1 MRKHLLTTL
10 LIPLFYVG
18 FAIGY
23 KPFDIIQT
31 CDIGHFSPYAHIVLM
46 GCIILCTLLISR
58 TIYYLTEMITQ
69 QRFKWWED
77 IIWCLVEIII
87 AAFFMALYMCLFSHN
102 SYFECL
108 AMTLSFVLAICIYP
122 YTILCLSEALIY
134 NEQTIKY
141 SKEPENVIRFH
152 DENKRLKLVVASSA
166 VLYIKADDN
175 SVIINY
181 LESGDVKS
189 FSLRA
194 SMRSL
199 EPIAAKFHLVRC
211 QRSYY
216 VNPAHVNILRKDNEG
231 FIFAV
236 LDIDGAKP
244 IPVSKTYYDNLASIL

>member
-1 MRKHLLTTL
+1 
-10 LIPLFYVG
+10 
-18 FAIGY
+18 
-23 KPFDIIQT
+23 
-31 CDIGHFSPYAHIVLM
+31 
-46 GCIILCTLLISR
+46 
-58 TIYYLTEMITQ
+58 MITQ